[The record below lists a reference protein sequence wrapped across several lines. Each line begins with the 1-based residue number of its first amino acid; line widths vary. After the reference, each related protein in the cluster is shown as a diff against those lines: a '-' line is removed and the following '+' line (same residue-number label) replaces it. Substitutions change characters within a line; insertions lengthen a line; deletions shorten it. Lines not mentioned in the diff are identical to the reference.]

1 MIRWF
6 NETKGN
12 GKEFDYGFTGKDSGM
27 FLHNFIYLI
36 DVLEKNSPDT
46 QTKYYHIHAFLCFC
60 LRDAVS
66 LFSRK
71 NITDEQV
78 SMLKHYC
85 SNFVCGYALFFTV
98 NPIIWTLV
106 HVVPAHTLEIKRKYG
121 LGVGIS
127 SMEGREAK
135 HIAISRYCKNTA
147 YLHLWEQIFRHEYFS
162 LIWFREKG

>member
-1 MIRWF
+1 MVRWF

-46 QTKYYHIHAFLCFC
+46 QTKHYHIHAFLCFC

-66 LFSRK
+66 LFSHI

-78 SMLKHYC
+78 SMLKHDC
-85 SNFVCGYALFFTV
+85 SNFVCGHA
-98 NPIIWTLV
+98 
-106 HVVPAHTLEIKRKYG
+106 
-121 LGVGIS
+121 
-127 SMEGREAK
+127 
-135 HIAISRYCKNTA
+135 
-147 YLHLWEQIFRHEYFS
+147 
-162 LIWFREKG
+162 